1 MTGELNGAVGML
13 PVAFVDTIPSSLPLK
28 GAEKEQDVGVVSTVP
43 AAKVTVVMTWLIV
56 WGVRE

>member
-1 MTGELNGAVGML
+1 MTGDLNGAVGML

-43 AAKVTVVMTWLIV
+43 AEKVTVVMTWLV
-56 WGVRE
+56 LCGE